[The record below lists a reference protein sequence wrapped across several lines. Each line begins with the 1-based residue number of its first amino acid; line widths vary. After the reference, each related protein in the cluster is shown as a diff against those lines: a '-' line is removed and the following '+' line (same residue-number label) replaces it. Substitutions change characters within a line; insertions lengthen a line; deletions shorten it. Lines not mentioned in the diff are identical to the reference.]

1 MEIPRHFE
9 FFCPIR
15 IFSGSRALEHL
26 PGELRALNAS
36 RPLVLATQGAADR
49 GLTRILVKAFADSG
63 MSLGLHEAAPES
75 PDAAWIARVK
85 RLCAEHRHDAL
96 LVMGD
101 GPLVT
106 AAKILNIAVS
116 IGPEADLAAA
126 AGDNRLTRPLLPFV
140 VIPTGIDCE
149 AVASSTV
156 ALGPWTFSS
165 PALMAAMVALD
176 PRTIRPG
183 DAGRDAAALS
193 VARAHAARVIAAAPR
208 NPVGEAYARAGLALL
223 DRYGARAGKGNRR
236 TRWALANGV
245 LLAGCAQAHA
255 DPAEPDAAE
264 AVVSGDPAAADAAPP
279 PLPGYFEFLNGG
291 RIVAGH
297 DALGRIPAILAQLG
311 AKNPLIVTDRGVAGA
326 GLIDVVRDAL
336 RDALAL
342 ETIADDVPVDS
353 DLKAVRRIAELYRQ
367 RHCDSFIA
375 IGGGSVMDTAKGV
388 NIVVSENARDLMAYS
403 GVGAIRSR
411 LRPLI
416 AVPTTSG
423 TGSEV
428 TQAAV
433 IKDHE
438 KHYKM
443 AFISPFLLP
452 DAAVLDPRMTLTL
465 PPAVTAQTA
474 MDALTHAMEA
484 YTCLAKNPLSDA
496 FARAAVALIGRH
508 LLPVMKNP
516 ADGTGRLALAIASN
530 LAGVAFSNSMVGMV
544 HCLGHAT
551 GSACG
556 VPHGVCMAIL
566 LPYGLEYNLH
576 KTGRWTAELLLPL
589 AGRTVCDTT
598 PPEARAAK
606 VIALV
611 RQLNQDLHDASHG
624 QHPRTLK
631 EVVDRGLNPMIPR
644 ERLPEIVAAARCDGA
659 IFYNPEEMDADD
671 FRMVLEAAWEGVA
684 LDLSR
689 IRTG

>member
-15 IFSGSRALEHL
+15 IFSGSRTLEHL

-36 RPLVLATQGAADR
+36 RPLVLATQETADR

-63 MSLGLHEAAPES
+63 MPLGLHEAAPES
-75 PDAAWIARVK
+75 PDAAWITRVK

-116 IGPEADLAAA
+116 IGPEADPGAA

-149 AVASSTV
+149 AVAFPTA

-165 PALMAAMVALD
+165 PALMAALVALD

-193 VARAHAARVIAAAPR
+193 AARAHAARAIAAAPR

-245 LLAGCAQAHA
+245 LMAGCARAQ
-255 DPAEPDAAE
+255 AEPDEAE
-264 AVVSGDPAAADAAPP
+264 AVVAADPAAMDAAPP
-279 PLPGYFEFLNGG
+279 PLPGYFEFLN
-291 RIVAGH
+291 AGWIIAGP
-297 DALGRIPAILAQLG
+297 DALERIPAILAQLG

-326 GLIDVVRDAL
+326 GLVEVVRNAFQGMIPVGAL
-336 RDALAL
+336 
-342 ETIADDVPVDS
+342 ADDVPVDS

-375 IGGGSVMDTAKGV
+375 VGGGSVMDTAKGV

-484 YTCLAKNPLSDA
+484 YTCLAKNPLSDV
-496 FARAAVALIGRH
+496 FARAAVALIGRY

-589 AGRTVCDTT
+589 AGRAVCDAT

-611 RQLNQDLHDASHG
+611 RQLNQDLHDASQG
-624 QHPRTLK
+624 QHPRTLR

-689 IRTG
+689 IRKG

>member
-36 RPLVLATQGAADR
+36 RPLVLATQGTADR

-63 MSLGLHEAAPES
+63 MPLGLHEAAPES
-75 PDAAWIARVK
+75 PDAAWTARVK
-85 RLCAEHRHDAL
+85 HLFVEHRHDAL

-116 IGPEADLAAA
+116 IGPEDDLAAA
-126 AGDNRLTRPLLPFV
+126 SGDNRLTRPLLPFV
-140 VIPTGIDCE
+140 VIPTGVDCE
-149 AVASSTV
+149 AVASPTA
-156 ALGPWTFSS
+156 ALGPWTFRS
-165 PALMAAMVALD
+165 PALMAALVALD

-183 DAGRDAAALS
+183 DAGRDAAVLS

-223 DRYGARAGKGNRR
+223 DRNGSKAGKGE
-236 TRWALANGV
+236 RWALANGV
-245 LLAGCAQAHA
+245 LLAGCAHAQAE
-255 DPAEPDAAE
+255 PAGPDAAE
-264 AVVSGDPAAADAAPP
+264 AAFTGEPATAEAASAY
-279 PLPGYFEFLNGG
+279 LPDYYEFLNGG

-297 DALGRIPAILAQLG
+297 DALKRIPTILADLG

-326 GLIDVVRDAL
+326 GLVEVARNAL

-353 DLKAVRRIAELYRQ
+353 DIKAVRRIAELYRQ

-375 IGGGSVMDTAKGV
+375 VGGGSVMDTAKGV

-438 KHYKM
+438 KHYKT
-443 AFISPFLLP
+443 AFMSPFLLP

-556 VPHGVCMAIL
+556 VPHGICMAIL

-589 AGRTVCDTT
+589 AGRAVCDAT

-611 RQLNQDLHDASHG
+611 RQLNQDLHDASQG

-631 EVVDRGLNPMIPR
+631 EVVDRGLNRMIPR

-689 IRTG
+689 IRKG